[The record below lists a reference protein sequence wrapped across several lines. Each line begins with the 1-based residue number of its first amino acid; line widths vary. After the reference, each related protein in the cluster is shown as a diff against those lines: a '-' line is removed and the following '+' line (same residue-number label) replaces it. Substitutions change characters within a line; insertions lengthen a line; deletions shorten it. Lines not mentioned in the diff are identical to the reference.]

1 MDIGRWA
8 LATRATTTAPCGP
21 GQRRCV
27 ASGTPHSLD
36 LANRGAREPLRSRIA
51 CDALPAALLLRCPC
65 CVRCRCPLKRCF
77 PHYGQSH
84 PALAADAPGFWQVAS
99 WTATGGIEPR
109 QVAAL
114 GVPSRQS
121 LLGWM
126 CASAFYYVTRPA
138 GGSLCGIPPRTRV
151 FGAVPPHSVAVRTNR
166 PDVSCLCPLPGTSE
180 TLCAV
185 L

>member
-8 LATRATTTAPCGP
+8 LATRATTAPCGP
-21 GQRRCV
+21 GQCRCV

-36 LANRGAREPLRSRIA
+36 LATRGAREPRRSRIA

-99 WTATGGIEPR
+99 WTPTGGFESHIDRSRGNSCRRPTRRPEPDR
-109 QVAAL
+109 VCEKVRSFQV
-114 GVPSRQS
+114 GVVS
-121 LLGWM
+121 
-126 CASAFYYVTRPA
+126 
-138 GGSLCGIPPRTRV
+138 
-151 FGAVPPHSVAVRTNR
+151 PHA
-166 PDVSCLCPLPGTSE
+166 P
-180 TLCAV
+180 TLD
-185 L
+185 